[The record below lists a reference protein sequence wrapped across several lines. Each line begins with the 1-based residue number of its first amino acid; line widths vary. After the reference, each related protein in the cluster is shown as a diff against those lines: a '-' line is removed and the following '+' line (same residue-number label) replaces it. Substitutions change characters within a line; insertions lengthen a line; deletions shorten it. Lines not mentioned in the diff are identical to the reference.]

1 MVQRGKQYE
10 DASEKIDPTYA
21 YNVSEAVS
29 LLKEA
34 AYASFDESADAAFR
48 LNVNPRHA
56 DEMVRGS
63 LVLPHGTG
71 ADTKVLVFAQGQKA
85 DEAEAAGADI
95 VGGDELVERID
106 EEGFLDFDVAV
117 ATPDMMG
124 DVGRIGRILGPR
136 GLMPNPKSGT
146 VTSDLDDIIE
156 ELKAGRV
163 EFRVDDAGII
173 HLTFGRVSFSADEL
187 EENLIEIA
195 EELVRL
201 KPASAEL
208 PYFQSIS
215 VSSTMSP
222 GIKVEPGFARNF
234 ITEDD

>member
-1 MVQRGKQYE
+1 MAQRGKQYE
-10 DASEKIDPTYA
+10 DASEKIDPTYH
-21 YNVSEAVS
+21 YDISEAVS

-34 AYASFDESADAAFR
+34 AYASFDESADAAFK

-63 LVLPHGTG
+63 LVLPN
-71 ADTKVLVFAQGQKA
+71 
-85 DEAEAAGADI
+85 EAEEAGADI
-95 VGGDELVERID
+95 VGDEKLVERIS

-124 DVGRIGRILGPR
+124 EVGRIGRILGPR

-146 VTSDLDDIIE
+146 VTSDLGEIIE

-163 EFRVDDAGII
+163 EFRVDEAGII
-173 HLTFGRVSFSADEL
+173 HMPFGRVSFSADEL

-201 KPASAEL
+201 KPASAQL

-215 VSSTMSP
+215 ISSTMSP
-222 GIKVEPGFARNF
+222 GIKVDPGFARNF
-234 ITEDD
+234 ITEE

>member
-1 MVQRGKQYE
+1 MAQRGKQYE
-10 DASEKIDPTYA
+10 DASEKIDPTYH
-21 YNVSEAVS
+21 YDISEAVS

-34 AYASFDESADAAFR
+34 AYASFDESADAAFK

-63 LVLPHGTG
+63 LVLPNGTG
-71 ADTKVLVFAQGQKA
+71 AETKVLVFARGQKA
-85 DEAEAAGADI
+85 TEAEEAGADI
-95 VGGDELVERID
+95 VGDEKLVERIS

-124 DVGRIGRILGPR
+124 EVGRIGRILGPR

-146 VTSDLDDIIE
+146 VTSDLGEIIE

-163 EFRVDDAGII
+163 EFRVDEAGII
-173 HLTFGRVSFSADEL
+173 HMPFGRVSFSADEL

-201 KPASAEL
+201 KPASAQL

-215 VSSTMSP
+215 ISSTMSP
-222 GIKVEPGFARNF
+222 GIKVDPGFARNF
-234 ITEDD
+234 ITEE